1 MMTAVNL
8 IQLIYRKTKL
18 HGRQTKH
25 TNLKTLKRVY
35 LMVKSGVMF
44 NGMMSQMVSLV
55 LMLIYFDYLE
65 HFIVWMRTAGL
76 PTFRKLWG
84 RIDGTD
90 IAAGKYQLVI

>member
-1 MMTAVNL
+1 
-8 IQLIYRKTKL
+8 
-18 HGRQTKH
+18 
-25 TNLKTLKRVY
+25 
-35 LMVKSGVMF
+35 MVKSGVMF